1 MECQNNT
8 ASLWRRKNI
17 IRRFLFSVVLLTA
30 SSSNVFA
37 ERTIKFLNDYIS
49 RVWTSKDGLPGNTIT
64 DVIQSKEGYLLIGTY
79 EGLVRFDGVKIVTLN
94 RNYDSLFDFVSARAM
109 YQAPN
114 GELWVGSNDNGL
126 CILRNNWDNI
136 KLTIADGLPNNSIRD
151 ICSDKNGNVWIGT
164 ASGVAY
170 VTPNYKVCIPAGMND
185 FPKQNSYLIKH
196 IFCDAD
202 GKIWITTGDENSTF
216 CYENGKIELFELG
229 KEYSGKNISCVYQ
242 DREGAFWFGLDAR
255 AALRISGDKKDF
267 FDLSFGQTEGTFVNC
282 IFEDSKKNIWFA
294 TDNGAAIL
302 HNGAL
307 IPFSME
313 EGLADENVLKI
324 IEDKESNIWFATDRG
339 GIQRLA
345 PTKFNMIK
353 TPSTVNAVAW
363 DFRRH
368 VMWVATDKGLFCQN
382 GHGYIENKL
391 TEFCHKVRI
400 RDVSVT
406 PEGSV
411 LVSTHER
418 LGQLEY
424 KSDGTIV
431 SWKKSDGLAGER
443 VRVALKHSNGDLYV
457 GTASGVSIVDAKDG
471 SIQNFTKEN
480 GFENDYIMCITE
492 DSDGKV
498 WIGTDGC
505 GVYVLNNRHLEK
517 NYKREQGLAG
527 DVIFKIYQYDDE
539 MWICTGTGLS
549 VLKNNKFT
557 NIDLHNG
564 LGTDSVFQSLYD
576 GKDTVWCAC
585 NGGIFSISKE
595 EVENCI
601 NGISESIESKYYNR
615 ADGIDSFG
623 VTPTSRAFFDPIG
636 LVWFS
641 MLDGFC
647 VFDYRKISSDPVPP
661 FSIVELIR
669 IDDERQIYNFGEIVV
684 PAKSRRV
691 SIDYT
696 GISFVSPEE
705 VTFSTKLE
713 GFDDAYTP
721 WKADRMVSYTNLK
734 PGTYKF
740 SVLSKN
746 GDDIISDPLKP
757 VTIIVQPAFYEHWW
771 FWGFII
777 IALLVLIYIL
787 FQQRLLYLRRTRTR
801 LEFLVQERTKE
812 LKELQ
817 YNLEQQVKDRT
828 VELRHE
834 KKRLQKFSMEVTK
847 ALVGTI
853 DAKDKYTSGHS
864 TRVAEY
870 SRSLALAIG
879 KTQEE
884 AENVYYAALL
894 HDIGKIGVPDTII
907 NKKDKLTDEEY
918 EIVKQHPVIGGD
930 ILKTIES
937 MPEVSLG
944 ARWHH
949 ERYDGRG
956 YPDHLKG
963 NDIPEIARIIGVADS
978 YDAMTSNRSYR
989 KYLPQNVVR
998 AEIEKGKG
1006 SQFDP
1011 IIAEKMLE
1019 IIDSD
1024 KEYKFHE

>member
-1 MECQNNT
+1 MEYHKKSVSVFSNN
-8 ASLWRRKNI
+8 NI
-17 IRRFLFSVVLLTA
+17 IRRFLFSA
-30 SSSNVFA
+30 FIFAACSSSIFA
-37 ERTIKFLNDYIS
+37 DRTIKFLNDYIS
-49 RVWTSKDGLPGNTIT
+49 RTWTSKDGLPGNTIT
-64 DVIQSKEGYLLIGTY
+64 DLVQTKEGYLLVGTY
-79 EGLVRFDGVKIVTLN
+79 EGLVRFDGVKVITLN
-94 RNYDSLFDFVSARAM
+94 RKYDPIFDFVSARSVF
-109 YQAPN
+109 QTTN
-114 GELWVGSNDNGL
+114 GDLWVGGNDSGI
-126 CILRNNWDNI
+126 CILRDKWDNI
-136 KLTIADGLPNNSIRD
+136 KLTTADGLPNNSIRA
-151 ICSDKNGNVWIGT
+151 ICPDKSGNVWIGT
-164 ASGVAY
+164 ASGIAY
-170 VTPNYKVCIPAGMND
+170 VTPDYEVRIPMEMNA
-185 FPKQNSYLIKH
+185 FPKQNSYLINH
-196 IFCDAD
+196 IFCDSE
-202 GKIWITTGDENSTF
+202 GKVWVTTGDENSTF
-216 CYENGKIELFELG
+216 CYYDGKIELFSLG
-229 KEYSGKNISCVYQ
+229 KEYSGKNISYVYQ
-242 DREGAFWFGLDAR
+242 DTEGAYWFGLDAR
-255 AALRISGDKKDF
+255 AAVRVSGDKKEF
-267 FDLSFGQTEGTFVNC
+267 FDLRFGKDEGTAVNC

-294 TDNGAAIL
+294 TDNGVAIL
-302 HNGAL
+302 HNGNL
-307 IPFSME
+307 IPYHME
-313 EGLADENVLKI
+313 EGLADEKVFKI
-324 IEDKESNIWFATDRG
+324 IEDKESNIWLTTDRG

-353 TPSTVNAVAW
+353 MPSSVNACAW
-363 DFRRH
+363 DSKRH
-368 VMWVATDKGLFCQN
+368 VMWIGMDKGLCCQDGN
-382 GHGYIENKL
+382 RFFKNNL
-391 TEFCHKVRI
+391 TDLCSNVRI

-406 PEGSV
+406 PDGSV

-424 KSDGTIV
+424 KQDGTIV

-457 GTASGVSIVDAKDG
+457 GTASGVSIIDAKDG

-480 GFENDYIMCITE
+480 GFDNDYIMCITE

-517 NYKREQGLAG
+517 NYNTEHGLAG
-527 DVIFKIYQYDDE
+527 NIIFKIYQYGDE
-539 MWICTGTGLS
+539 IWICTETGLS
-549 VLKNNKFT
+549 ILKDNKFT
-557 NIDLHNG
+557 NIDSHNG
-564 LGTDSVFQSLYD
+564 LGTDCVFHTMYD
-576 GKDTVWCAC
+576 GEDTVWCTC
-585 NGGIFSISKE
+585 NGGIFTIEKKA
-595 EVENCI
+595 VEKCI
-601 NGISESIESKYYNR
+601 NGTSNSVEAKYYGH

-623 VTPTSRAFFDPIG
+623 VTSTSRAFFDPVG

-641 MLDGFC
+641 MLDGLC
-647 VFDYRKISSDPVPP
+647 VFDYSKISADPVPP
-661 FSIVELIR
+661 FTIVELIS
-669 IDDERQIYNFGEIVV
+669 IDSERYLYNFGEIIV

-696 GISFVSPEE
+696 GISFISPEE
-705 VTFSTKLE
+705 ITFSTKLE
-713 GFDDAYTP
+713 GFDSDYTR
-721 WKADRMVSYTNLK
+721 WKEDRTVSYTNLK

-746 GDDIISDPLKP
+746 GDDIISNPIKP
-757 VTIIVQPAFYEHWW
+757 VTIIVQPSFYEHWW
-771 FWGFII
+771 FWAV
-777 IALLVLIYIL
+777 IAILVLLLIYFL
-787 FQQRLLYLRRTRTR
+787 FQQRLRYLRRVRTK
-801 LEFLVQERTKE
+801 LESLVQERTKE

-870 SRSLALAIG
+870 SRSLALALG
-879 KTQEE
+879 KSQEE

-907 NKKDKLTDEEY
+907 NKTDKLTVEEF
-918 EIVKQHPVIGGD
+918 EIVKQHPVIGGN

-949 ERYDGRG
+949 ERYDGKG
-956 YPDHLKG
+956 YPDHLRG
-963 NDIPEIARIIGVADS
+963 NDIPEIARIICVADS

-989 KYLPQNVVR
+989 KYLPQAVVR

-1011 IIAEKMLE
+1011 IIAEKMLA